1 MTNTFWKKKEG
12 GHGDHYQ
19 THIDYLKI
27 IDKFIPK
34 DIQVNDPFY
43 GSGLVKTYWKELGR
57 NIIHEDSD
65 FFTEDFSTTDYI
77 ISNPPFSK
85 IADILT
91 HLFIINKPFSLLIP
105 LQKIAQVKIQRILK
119 EKNIQ
124 VIISDCYKGF
134 LTPEGEPTRCSS
146 MYTCWLCYKMDLDKD
161 LIFL

>member
-1 MTNTFWKKKEG
+1 MNTFWKKKEQ
-12 GHGDHYQ
+12 GHGDLWE

-27 IDKFIPK
+27 IDRFIPK

-43 GSGLVKTYWKELGR
+43 GSGLVKTYWKELDR
-57 NIIHEDSD
+57 DIIHNDSD

-119 EKNIQ
+119 GKNIQ

-134 LTPEGEPTRCSS
+134 LTPEGEATRCSS
-146 MYTCWLCYKMDLDKD
+146 MYMCWACYKMDLDKD